1 MSPNEVPKI
10 RLDREV
16 TNAGLTYRQ
25 PPTPNDGNYLFH
37 TMSDKLT
44 RVGKVPQTASQ
55 LRSDLVS
62 HLTGNPTTPDG
73 IHYRDFINRGGWDS
87 YLRRMSMDGEWG
99 DWIELWGHTNMLNAR
114 GTGI

>member
-25 PPTPNDGNYLFH
+25 PPTPKDGNYLFH
-37 TMSDKLT
+37 IMSEKLT

-55 LRSDLVS
+55 LALIWSATSQVTPPL
-62 HLTGNPTTPDG
+62 LTVFTTVTLLIVEAG
-73 IHYRDFINRGGWDS
+73 IV
-87 YLRRMSMDGEWG
+87 
-99 DWIELWGHTNMLNAR
+99 T
-114 GTGI
+114 